1 MYNSLLTGEEEQK
14 SQRRFSIRTPDTQ
27 AQICHTLTLES
38 KPEATKQ
45 KKCLRIQLPKHINPS
60 IILFLKIASKSEG
73 ISDF

>member
-14 SQRRFSIRTPDTQ
+14 SQRRFSIMTPDTQ
-27 AQICHTLTLES
+27 AQICHSLTLES

-45 KKCLRIQLPKHINPS
+45 KKWIQLPKCINPS
-60 IILFLKIASKSEG
+60 IILFLKIANKSEG